1 MVEHG
6 TENAG
11 VDSSS
16 LSLGTTTAKPTNSV
30 ADSPCP
36 RSFSQDFS
44 SLLQMHTRL
53 LIASQFYVVPMELG
67 IDADSLIVSLNGRAG
82 EVPLRDGQCRGI
94 VVRRVPG

>member
-16 LSLGTTTAKPTNSV
+16 LSLGTTTASHTQFI

-36 RSFSQDFS
+36 RSFSHHFS
-44 SLLQMHTRL
+44 SLLQRHPRL
-53 LIASQFYVVPMELG
+53 LIASQFYLVHMELG
-67 IDADSLIVSLNGRAG
+67 IAADSLIMSLDGRAG
-82 EVPLRDGQCRGI
+82 EVPLRDGECRGI